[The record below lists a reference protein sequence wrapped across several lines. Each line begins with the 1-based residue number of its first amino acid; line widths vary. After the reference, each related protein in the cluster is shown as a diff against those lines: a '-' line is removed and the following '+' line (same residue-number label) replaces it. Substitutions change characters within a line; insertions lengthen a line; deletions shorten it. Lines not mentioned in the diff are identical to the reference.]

1 MKNLLHILFVAISIS
16 MGLST
21 FAQVLKPG
29 DGIRIRFLDVKDSI
43 SGDYY
48 IQPDGV
54 VQMPFIGLINTAG
67 RPYSDVKDQIIF
79 RYDSLYRDPH
89 LTVYSLIRINV
100 LGEVRNPGFYYVT
113 EIETFMSILGMAGGT
128 TNNADL
134 ESIYLVRNNERIN
147 LDVETILAEGSTAT
161 DFGLQSGDQIYVPRT
176 WWADARGITIII
188 SAAALVVTIIA
199 IFLR

>member
-1 MKNLLHILFVAISIS
+1 MKNLLLILFVAISIS
-16 MGLST
+16 MSLST
-21 FAQVLKPG
+21 SAQVLRPG

-54 VQMPFIGLINTAG
+54 VQMPFIGIINTAG
-67 RPYSDVKDQIIF
+67 RDYNDVKEQIIF
-79 RYDSLYRDPH
+79 RYDSLYRNPH
-89 LTVYSLIRINV
+89 LTVYSLIRVNV
-100 LGEVRNPGFYYVT
+100 LGEVTNPGFYYIT

-134 ESIYLVRNNERIN
+134 ESIYLVRDNQRIN

-176 WWADARGITIII
+176 WWADAKGFTIIL
-188 SAAALVVTIIA
+188 SAIA
-199 IFLR
+199 IVATTLAIILR